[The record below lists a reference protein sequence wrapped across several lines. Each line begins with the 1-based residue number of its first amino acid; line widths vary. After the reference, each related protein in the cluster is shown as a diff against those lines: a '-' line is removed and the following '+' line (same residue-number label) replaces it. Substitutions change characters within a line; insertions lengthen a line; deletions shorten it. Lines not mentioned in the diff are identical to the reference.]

1 LEKRVFT
8 VISAAIIIAGLFNFA
23 SAQISEDTSRH
34 VPVIDESSPIL
45 TEMLNPKLKTPIT
58 LWAKDAN
65 LAEVLKVLAERSEMN
80 FVAGESVH
88 QGKITIILNKTPLD
102 EAIDLLVR
110 ASGLSY
116 EIVGNSVLIAAPGNM
131 EKEVGQSSYVV
142 RLKYANAREVAGM
155 LSDITKNIKIDEGGN
170 RLICFTSPRV
180 IYEIEK
186 VVRSIDHPHIL
197 VLLET
202 RFVEVSASDENRYG
216 IDWENLMP
224 ISTSFNYPVGPVDA
238 GFKGKNWLQG
248 GLDFNVTLDML
259 IKSGDARVLM
269 DSKLTTTNNRE
280 ASLHIGEIVPYETQ
294 STNLAVAG
302 GAAPQVQKEE
312 VGIKIKMVPHIND
325 DNQITLTMTP
335 EVSSIIDL
343 VGRSGMPKVSVRKT
357 TTTVRVEN
365 GQTIFLAGLLSEEVV
380 DVISKLPLLGDIP
393 VIGLL
398 FQHKRKTIMK
408 KNLIIEIKPKII
420 YDTNELNF
428 DAIIDSTDT
437 KD

>member
-1 LEKRVFT
+1 MRPFDIIGIQILT
-8 VISAAIIIAGLFNFA
+8 AALACL
-23 SAQISEDTSRH
+23 AQEAAPDTSRSLPI
-34 VPVIDESSPIL
+34 VDDSSPIL

-88 QGKITIILNKTPLD
+88 QGRITIILNRTPLD

-116 EIVGNSVLIAAPGNM
+116 EIVGNSVLIAAPGNL

-142 RLKYANAREVAGM
+142 RLKYANAKEVASM
-155 LSDITKNIKIDEGGN
+155 LSNITKNIQIDEGGN

-180 IYEIEK
+180 IFEIEK
-186 VVRSIDHPHIL
+186 VVRAIDHPHIL

-202 RFVEVSASDENRYG
+202 RFIEVSMSDKGNYG
-216 IDWENLMP
+216 VEWGNLSP
-224 ISTSFNYPVGPVDA
+224 ISTSISYPLSPLKD
-238 GFKGKNWLQG
+238 GFKMANWMQGK
-248 GLDFNVTLDML
+248 LDLNFTLDML
-259 IKSGDARVLM
+259 IETGNARVLM

-294 STNLAVAG
+294 STNLAVSG

-312 VGIKIKMVPHIND
+312 VGIKIKMIPHINE

-335 EVSSIIDL
+335 EVSSIVDY
-343 VGRSGMPKVSVRKT
+343 VGTSGMPKVSIRKT
-357 TTTVRVEN
+357 TTTVRVED

-380 DVISKLPLLGDIP
+380 DVVRKLPLLGDIP
-393 VIGLL
+393 IIGLI
-398 FQHKRKTIMK
+398 FQHKKKDIVK
-408 KNLIIEIKPKII
+408 KNLIIEIKPHIV
-420 YDTNELNF
+420 YDSKDLNF
-428 DAIIDSTDT
+428 DAETGSIKTSDD
-437 KD
+437 